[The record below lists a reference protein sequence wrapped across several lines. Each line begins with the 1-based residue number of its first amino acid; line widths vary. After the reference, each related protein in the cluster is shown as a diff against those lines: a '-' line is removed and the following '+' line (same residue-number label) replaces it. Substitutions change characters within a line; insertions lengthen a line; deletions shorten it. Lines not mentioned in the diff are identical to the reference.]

1 MTKRIS
7 CKVVRSVPLTK
18 ATNRPHP
25 RPSSILYRPS
35 PHERQRMR
43 DEGSSLS
50 RGQACPCEGRGTKD
64 KDSVTY
70 PGSLDISGVRHG
82 RIDYRLTGQILDCYV

>member
-25 RPSSILYRPS
+25 RPS

-43 DEGSSLS
+43 DEGSPLS

-64 KDSVTY
+64 EDSVTY